1 MVMNPI
7 PGEAGTDYPVFT
19 EGRRPQ
25 LEKLYSTIILSLQYQ
40 RQGSIVL
47 SSNICLA
54 STQTQLQTVRWFS
67 YLILLQWWNDLSF
80 VCSLSTCAR
89 RTGGQLP
96 SSVRTGQSST
106 NSTLFVTG
114 EYWTID
120 SNLLVNLEI
129 FRWYNIDCAAQP
141 DFFSLNQ
148 FIYDGPEEG
157 EFILILL

>member
-25 LEKLYSTIILSLQYQ
+25 LKKMLITIILFLQCQ

-54 STQTQLQTVRWFS
+54 STQTQQQTARWFS
-67 YLILLQWWNDLSF
+67 YLIFWNDLSF

-89 RTGGQLP
+89 RTDGQLP

-114 EYWTID
+114 EWMLND
-120 SNLLVNLEI
+120 CLQPFGQPKN